1 MNIGTDFLSKHPEEW
16 LDINEYICAQK
27 RVQALQVVNDIAER
41 AVKMTTDFNGKLT
54 KDLDQE
60 QFLLQ
65 VVEYHRLIN
74 K

>member
-1 MNIGTDFLSKHPEEW
+1 MK
-16 LDINEYICAQK
+16 EYIVAQK

-41 AVKMTTDFNGKLT
+41 AVKLASDFNGKLT
-54 KDLDQE
+54 KDPDQE

-65 VVEYHRLIN
+65 VVEYHRSLN